1 MAQTLGAFPRGLRG
15 QGRHEEDRA
24 DGSLGA
30 RIDEMRGSNC
40 LRPEQRKVADRTLE
54 GRPTL
59 LRGVAGSGKSILLA
73 QGLVYLL
80 HRAGRASRCA
90 DDPDGPR
97 VLVTCF
103 NKTLVPLLRRDADAF
118 AVETGLQLPRFKLD
132 FVHFEGV
139 LKKLREE
146 WGLTVPGLRQGDD
159 EANDARY
166 PMVFRQVE
174 ELFASG
180 AATEEEALWDFVFVD
195 EAQDLHPDALRLL
208 HRMARVDPKT
218 RARGIAIYY
227 DDARTYTVDLGRS
240 GGISEFTSREGG
252 RCSSTEVA
260 APLVRSQPLPST
272 FCSGVRQSR

>member
-1 MAQTLGAFPRGLRG
+1 
-15 QGRHEEDRA
+15 
-24 DGSLGA
+24 
-30 RIDEMRGSNC
+30 MRGSNC